1 MTYKISRDSLFNQLP
16 PGVRQGEVTNNQL
29 VENTPFSYPT
39 NVARISDFSGL
50 GQGSLSNANNQSV
63 TLTRGFMRNLMTNLG
78 QDQPKFP
85 DVRCFFQFNPQ
96 DIEHVIEARKD
107 MYLPILQDPN
117 QLRQPMAGNA
127 MFNFELIFDRT
138 MEVNSSTYSTV
149 SQGGEPLPNS
159 KLPGT
164 VGVFHDLRVLYSIIG
179 QGLSEE
185 LLEAQQAKLKNDVRQ
200 FAIKN
205 YNSLNLQYNSE
216 TTEFKA
222 NQTLLDPSEDTYGD
236 DPNAA
241 ATANFLNSI
250 VSNPESSSI
259 NTFMADFNVGNSAFL
274 IPQPCRVVFSPVFMV
289 DGFVMGT
296 KVLFTKFSTK
306 MIPTQCKVYITMQAT
321 YLGFARAK
329 TFITEQL
336 DETARQN
343 TENVRIAE
351 RELGSVGSELSSA
364 VPNITVGFSSDPR
377 VITKP
382 SDSASGLYSTELYDS
397 ILNNIPTTVGY
408 AYQPLWLYAT
418 KGFWYTRPS
427 ITNYAGAPAGTG
439 SKTNIAVNGGSESYD
454 PLYML
459 QSPLT
464 DRTPHFQPQLSVR
477 ICPSEESKKQIKE
490 DIFEKLQSSN
500 PKLSFEVVAHIFGPF
515 ATQSA
520 AQTFVDTKMGKTPF
534 SALSKDVRDSGL
546 YVGKYYVRKD
556 IDTADKWDDYAKD
569 PQNWTM
575 DMKTANDD
583 SNSLNTASSP
593 ITPSTK
599 NSQNKSVVD
608 EVDARIAAAYDSAL
622 TGYPDQASSV
632 NTAISNTKKLYY
644 DGISSKVENINPR
657 WVGPAINFRGAVGMP
672 QEVYLITT
680 ESGGDRL
687 DSLLQLVDNVH
698 GLSTKYFAI
707 VVDAVITYE
716 IETAAGVYKKASP
729 GGVRNTAV
737 KSGGDFGFTT
747 SLNLG
752 WGGLALLPI

>member
-1 MTYKISRDSLFNQLP
+1 MPYKTDTRSLFEQLP
-16 PGVRQGEVTNNQL
+16 PGVRQGEVTNGST
-29 VENTPFSYPT
+29 VENKPFSYPT
-39 NVARISDFSGL
+39 NIARVSNFTGL
-50 GQGSLSNANNQSV
+50 GQGSLSDANNQSV
-63 TLTRGFMRNLMTNLG
+63 TLTRGFMRNLMTDLG
-78 QDQPKFP
+78 ENQPKFP

-96 DIEHVIEARKD
+96 DIEHIIEARKD

-127 MFNFELIFDRT
+127 MFNFELVFDRT
-138 MEVNSSTYSTV
+138 MEVNSAAYRTV
-149 SQGGEPLPNS
+149 SQGGEPIPDTKS
-159 KLPGT
+159 PGT

-185 LLEAQQAKLKNDVRQ
+185 LLAAQQAKLKNDVRQ

-216 TTEFKA
+216 TSEFKA

-259 NTFMADFNVGNSAFL
+259 NTFMADFNIGNSAFL

-306 MIPTQCKVYITMQAT
+306 MIPTQCKVYISMQAT

-343 TENVRIAE
+343 TENE
-351 RELGSVGSELSSA
+351 RAAVTELGSVGYELSSA
-364 VPNITVGFSSDPR
+364 ITNITVGFSSDPR

-382 SDSASGLYSTELYDS
+382 SDSTSGLNSTQTYDS
-397 ILNNIPTTVGY
+397 ILNDISTTVGY

-427 ITNYAGAPAGTG
+427 IPNYAGAPAGTG
-439 SKTNIAVNGGSESYD
+439 AKANVDGGGEYD

-459 QSPLT
+459 QSPST

-477 ICPSEESKKQIKE
+477 ICPSEESKKKIKE
-490 DIFEKLQSSN
+490 DVFEKLQSSN
-500 PKLSFEVVAHIFGPF
+500 PKLTFEVVAHMFGPF

-520 AQTFVDTKMGKTPF
+520 AQTFTDTKIGKTPF
-534 SALSKDVRDSGL
+534 SSLSSDIKSSGL
-546 YVGKYYVRKD
+546 YVGKYSVRKE
-556 IDTADKWDDYAKD
+556 IATADKWDDYAKD

-575 DMKTANDD
+575 DMKTTNDD
-583 SNSLNTASSP
+583 SNSLNTAPDP
-593 ITPSTK
+593 ITPSTT
-599 NSQNKSVVD
+599 NAQNKSVVD
-608 EVDARIAAAYDSAL
+608 EADARIAAAYASAL
-622 TGYPDQASSV
+622 NDYPSQTFNINS
-632 NTAISNTKKLYY
+632 AIKDTKDLYY
-644 DGISSKVENINPR
+644 DGITSMVEKINPR
-657 WVGPAINFRGAVGMP
+657 WDGPDINFRGAIGMP
-672 QEVYLITT
+672 QEVYQITV
-680 ESGGDRL
+680 ENGGDRL

-698 GLSTKYFAI
+698 GLSSKYFSI
-707 VVDAVITYE
+707 VVDAVIVYE

-729 GGVRNTAV
+729 GGIRTTAI
-737 KSGGDFGFTT
+737 KSGSDFGFTT

-752 WGGLALLPI
+752 WGGLAVLPF